1 MIGFWDFKLTYAPPA
16 GELGRSAAGIR
27 SKPFTIGGVYSKM

>member
-16 GELGRSAAGIR
+16 GELGRSAAEGMVW
-27 SKPFTIGGVYSKM
+27 S